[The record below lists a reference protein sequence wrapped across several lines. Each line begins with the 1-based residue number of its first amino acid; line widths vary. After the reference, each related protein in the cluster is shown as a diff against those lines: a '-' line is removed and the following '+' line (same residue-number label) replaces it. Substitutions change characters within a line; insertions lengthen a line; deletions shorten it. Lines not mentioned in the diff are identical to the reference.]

1 MERLKRRDRTI
12 RDSEEFSRKTGK
24 NLEMTPLDH
33 ASKFRGPCPALV
45 SRDVADSKQQ
55 PEHGAGDYDQARA
68 RRLGGGVAS
77 RDRVERRKG
86 EGGGEKED
94 RNKVR
99 EIPRRYPNAH
109 ARGRDRGRA
118 V

>member
-1 MERLKRRDRTI
+1 
-12 RDSEEFSRKTGK
+12 
-24 NLEMTPLDH
+24 MTPLDH

-86 EGGGEKED
+86 EGGGG
-94 RNKVR
+94 
-99 EIPRRYPNAH
+99 RRRIATKF
-109 ARGRDRGRA
+109 ARFLDDIRTRTRADAIVEERYKRA
-118 V
+118 VAVPR